1 MKEMLRYNVRILR
14 PHEYKFLLNGCAKQD
29 YRTMLKT
36 MLYTGMRYIELKR
49 FQKYPS
55 WFDPNGFI
63 HLPKEAVRKQA
74 RTQLERIV
82 RLNPSG
88 KHVVEYFINLK
99 RQLPSYQSWSENM
112 KCWARRG
119 GLTEVGLSSKTLRKT
134 WESWLMFY
142 YPKRVM
148 EIALSQG
155 HNTVTSL
162 QHYLG
167 LAFTEIDRM
176 EMKEFIDGW

>member
-1 MKEMLRYNVRILR
+1 
-14 PHEYKFLLNGCAKQD
+14 
-29 YRTMLKT
+29 
-36 MLYTGMRYIELKR
+36 
-49 FQKYPS
+49 
-55 WFDPNGFI
+55 
-63 HLPKEAVRKQA
+63 
-74 RTQLERIV
+74 
-82 RLNPSG
+82 
-88 KHVVEYFINLK
+88 
-99 RQLPSYQSWSENM
+99 M